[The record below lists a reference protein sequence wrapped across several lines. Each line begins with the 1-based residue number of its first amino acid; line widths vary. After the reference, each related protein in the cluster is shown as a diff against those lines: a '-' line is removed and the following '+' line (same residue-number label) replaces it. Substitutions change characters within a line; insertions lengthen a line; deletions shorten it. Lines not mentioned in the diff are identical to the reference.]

1 MKSYFPKDFLW
12 GGATAANQVEGGSGI
27 DGKGLSVSDV
37 YLFDSSMPKERWT
50 DQWHMMTHQQVAEAQ
65 DPNSTKYYPKRQG
78 IDFIITLKKI
88 FVYLLRWASK
98 PIGCQLPGHGSFQR
112 G

>member
-37 YLFDSSMPKERWT
+37 YLFDSARNTIRKDRES
-50 DQWHMMTHQQVAEAQ
+50 
-65 DPNSTKYYPKRQG
+65 
-78 IDFIITLKKI
+78 IFIITLKKI

-112 G
+112 GMR